1 MFRSLPVLALT
12 GVLLVAG
19 CATPAAEPAAPP
31 SSSPSPTADARD
43 AVTVV
48 KESFQRS
55 FDAKSFTMTAHISVG
70 KQQSLDMTARVDL
83 AADAMVIALEGMQ
96 TPVEVVKLGDDL
108 FIKSGQTGKKPYLRL
123 QVSKLNA
130 SSPMRNSLDITQH
143 SGLLGGVVTA
153 EKRDG
158 VAAGSVTYTG
168 IADIKKAVEAAP
180 DKAKGQ
186 LEPVSRLATNGSA
199 VPYSVTVDAEGRL
212 TDLSYTIETASM
224 GDMVSEIQLTALG
237 EPATVD
243 RPEAKDV
250 EDATEEQYAY
260 F

>member
-1 MFRSLPVLALT
+1 MFRSLPVLALI

-19 CATPAAEPAAPP
+19 CATPAAESAAP
-31 SSSPSPTADARD
+31 STSSPSPTADARD

-55 FDAKSFTMTAHISVG
+55 FDTKSFTMTAHIAVG

-83 AADAMVIALEGMQ
+83 AADAMVISLEGMQ

-108 FIKSGQTGKKPYLRL
+108 FIKSGQAGKKPYLRL
-123 QVSKLNA
+123 EVDKLNA
-130 SSPMRNSLDITQH
+130 SSPMRNSLDVTQH
-143 SGLLGGVVTA
+143 SGILGGVVTA
-153 EKRDG
+153 EKHDG
-158 VAAGSVTYTG
+158 ADGSVTYEG

-180 DKAKGQ
+180 EKAKSQ

-199 VPYSVTVDAEGRL
+199 VPYEVTVDAQGRL
-212 TDLSYTIETASM
+212 TDLSYTIETSSM

-237 EPATVD
+237 EPTTIERPAAT
-243 RPEAKDV
+243 DV
-250 EDATEEQYAY
+250 EDATEEQYA
-260 F
+260 FF